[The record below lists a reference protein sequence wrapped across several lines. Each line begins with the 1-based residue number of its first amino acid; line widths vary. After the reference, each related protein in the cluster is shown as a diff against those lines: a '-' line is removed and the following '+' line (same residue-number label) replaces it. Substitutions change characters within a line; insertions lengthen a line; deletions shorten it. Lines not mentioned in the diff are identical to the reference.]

1 MITIN
6 VKEHNGVIQS
16 LQISGHALYAEHG
29 KDLVCA
35 GVSSIGVGLLNALSE
50 LCEDSCELSMS
61 DGNIQIQVINQEE
74 TNQIILKCG
83 IIQLQTMEQ
92 SYKNYIQITKTEV

>member
-1 MITIN
+1 MIKVN
-6 VKEHNGVIQS
+6 VREHAGMIQS
-16 LQISGHALYAEHG
+16 IHISGHAEYADHG

-50 LCEDSCELSMS
+50 MCEDSCECSMHEG
-61 DGNIQIQVINQEE
+61 DIQIQVIKENTE
-74 TNQIILKCG
+74 NQIILNTG

-92 SYKNYIQITKTEV
+92 SYKNYIHITKTEV